1 MNAISNLLPST
12 IFGYQP
18 ASTRTQAATGVAS
31 NTIATTPSFAAATLT
46 SSNSDLPLT
55 YNSAGLFSALQKTN
69 ANNTPSTPIQAA
81 QNAYFAAENAVTQS
95 LDALM
100 SGSGANS
107 SNTDI
112 FGNNANSNPND
123 PFGLNTNPPLNSSNK
138 AGTTATTAQNAY
150 LATQNAL
157 TQSLDS
163 ITAKN

>member
-1 MNAISNLLPST
+1 MNAISSLLPST

-18 ASTRTQAATGVAS
+18 ASTRTQAVAGVTS
-31 NTIATTPSFAAATLT
+31 NTIATSPSFASTTLT
-46 SSNSDLPLT
+46 SSNSSLPLT
-55 YNSAGLFSALQKTN
+55 YNSAGLFSALQQTN

-81 QNAYFAAENAVTQS
+81 QSAYFAAENAVTQS

-112 FGNNANSNPND
+112 FGNNSNPND
-123 PFGLNTNPPLNSSNK
+123 PFGLNANSPSNSSNK
-138 AGTTATTAQNAY
+138 AGATARTAQNAY